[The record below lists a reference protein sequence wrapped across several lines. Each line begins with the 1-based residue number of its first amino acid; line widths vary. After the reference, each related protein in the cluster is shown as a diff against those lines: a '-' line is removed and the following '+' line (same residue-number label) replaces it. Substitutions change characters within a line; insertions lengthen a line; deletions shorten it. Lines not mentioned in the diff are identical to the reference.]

1 MSYWPAAV
9 HRGLLAAT
17 IPRAQHMRVFLA
29 TLGTETNTFAS
40 FPTGIDD
47 FRRGVWIEG
56 DIGSAPATPWT
67 LPGQRWLERSRAA
80 GWEVVESL
88 YAFAEPA
95 GPTVQSAYEDM
106 RDRILADL
114 AAAGPV
120 DAVLMFL
127 HGAMIAEGYDDC
139 EADFITRMR
148 AQVGPGVRIG
158 LELDLHAHIDE
169 TLVEASDIIVFYKA
183 YPHID
188 YAERAD
194 DLFDLMQRTL
204 AGQIEPVMALFDC
217 KVMGLFPTTREGPMP
232 GFIADLFAA
241 EGKDGILSLSLNHGF
256 PWADVPNAGA
266 KMLAVADG
274 DIEIA
279 RRAAELYGR
288 RFYDMRAEA
297 ILPFVPL
304 ADAIAAAQQ
313 PGDKPL
319 LLADTSDQTGGG
331 APGDTT
337 YMLKAMLDAGITDA
351 VYGPLWDP
359 LAVGICFSIGVGA
372 GLKLRIGG
380 KFEPHSGPC
389 LDVEAEVL
397 HLARDSWQD
406 QLSNERVPMG
416 DVVVIRVAGI
426 EILLNT
432 RRVGVFSPTMF
443 TRHGITLEGKRV
455 IALKNLYKHK
465 DIFAPLVRDQLF
477 VATPGACP
485 PDWQS
490 IPFKRIPRPIW
501 PLDAD
506 PLG

>member
-1 MSYWPAAV
+1 
-9 HRGLLAAT
+9 
-17 IPRAQHMRVFLA
+17 MRIFIA

-40 FPTGIDD
+40 FPTGLDD
-47 FRRGVWIEG
+47 FRRGFWNEG
-56 DIGSAPATPWT
+56 DVGSIPGSPWAMPA
-67 LPGQRWLERSRAA
+67 QRWLTQAQDL
-80 GWEVVESL
+80 GWEVVQSL
-88 YAFAEPA
+88 HTFAEPA
-95 GPTVQSAYEDM
+95 GPTIRSAYEGM

-139 EADFITRMR
+139 EADFVTRIR
-148 AQVGPGVRIG
+148 AQVGKRTRIG

-169 TLVEASDIIVFYKA
+169 TLVEASDLIVFYKA

-194 DLFDLMQRTL
+194 DLFTLMRRTL
-204 AGQIEPVMALFDC
+204 AGEIEPVMALFDC
-217 KVMGLFPTTREGPMP
+217 RVMGLFPTTREGPMP
-232 GFIADLFAA
+232 GYVAELFAA
-241 EGKDGILSLSLNHGF
+241 EGRNGILSLSLNHGF

-266 KMLAVADG
+266 KMLAVADR
-274 DIEIA
+274 DPAIA
-279 RRAAELYGR
+279 ARAAEEFGR
-288 RFYDMRAEA
+288 RFYAIRAEA
-297 ILPFVPL
+297 TLPFVPL
-304 ADAIAAAQQ
+304 ADAIAEAKR
-313 PGDKPL
+313 PGDKPI

-337 YMLKAMLDAGITDA
+337 YMLKALLDAGITDA

-359 LAVGICFSIGVGA
+359 LAVGICLSVGVGA
-372 GLKLRIGG
+372 KLRLRIGG

-397 HLARDSWQD
+397 HLAENTWQD

-416 DVVVIRVAGI
+416 DVAVIRVAGI
-426 EILLNT
+426 EVLLNT

-443 TRHGITLEGKRV
+443 TRHGITLAGKRV
-455 IALKNLYKHK
+455 IALKNLYKHR
-465 DIFAPLVRDQLF
+465 DVFAPLVRDQLF
-477 VATPGACP
+477 VDTPGACP
-485 PDWQS
+485 PDWAS
-490 IPFKRIPRPIW
+490 IPFKRIPRPMW
-501 PLDAD
+501 PLDPD